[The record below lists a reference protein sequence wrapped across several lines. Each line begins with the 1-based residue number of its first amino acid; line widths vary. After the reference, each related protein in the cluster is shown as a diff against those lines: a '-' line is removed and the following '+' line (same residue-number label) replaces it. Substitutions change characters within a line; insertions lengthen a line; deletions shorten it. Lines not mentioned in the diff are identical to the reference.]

1 MGYINDMIEDLSIN
15 TSTEQIT
22 FEDIVKEKLSY
33 FKDNEDTIKNK
44 ENWEKVVHNDRLK
57 KEHKLF
63 YYYNVLGFLQAEERL
78 K

>member
-22 FEDIVKEKLSY
+22 FEDILKEKLSY
-33 FKDNEDTIKNK
+33 FKDNEDNIKNK

-63 YYYNVLGFLQAEERL
+63 YYYNVLGFLQTEE
-78 K
+78 KFK